1 MFGDMFA
8 VFVCRCVCVMWC
20 VSGVEGAHV
29 CQWTRKEQKE
39 RDVCGERELCH
50 PLIYSSYH
58 DWFVVVLVL
67 LLFVTSFILSLAKD
81 ASSKS
86 QQLAN

>member
-1 MFGDMFA
+1 
-8 VFVCRCVCVMWC
+8 MWC

-39 RDVCGERELCH
+39 RAVWRERVVSS

-67 LLFVTSFILSLAKD
+67 LLLDTIFILSLAKD